1 MSGQGFKKQTHGNN
15 KPTVD
20 FFVEQLNLEKRKE
33 VSAAGKVVLC
43 VEANW
48 DASFWLNVG
57 MIALN
62 FKRQ

>member
-1 MSGQGFKKQTHGNN
+1 MSGQGFKKQTHENN

-43 VEANW
+43 VEAN
-48 DASFWLNVG
+48 
-57 MIALN
+57 
-62 FKRQ
+62 